1 MRRAM
6 PGIAAV
12 VVGFFLAASAA
23 GCTSGGASPGGS
35 APSTNGIGPITLA
48 IGKDNSG
55 WVQGVITGWNK
66 QYPNQKVTLLML
78 PEASNDQLA
87 QLVANLQAKSDEYD
101 VIDMDVIWTAEFAS
115 NGWIIPLPES
125 QFPLKDFLKPAVDTA
140 MYQGRLYAV
149 PDYSNADLLYYR
161 KDILAKAGQQ
171 PPKTWAQL
179 AELAETVAPKYGL
192 DGYAGTFAPYE
203 GLTVNFA
210 AAVQSAGGSIMSAG
224 DNKITVDSP
233 QALEGL
239 QFLVS
244 GFQRGWIPKVALT
257 YEEESSQA
265 AFEAGKFLFLD
276 NWPDVYAALSV
287 PGPANNVYDKFWFT
301 ALPGPRR
308 SRIQLAG
315 WRQPRDQ
322 RVFPASADGAE
333 LHQVHDGPDQR
344 EGDARAGILPA
355 GVDSA
360 LHRPGS
366 GSQLPLPSRARAGHQ
381 LRAAAPGD
389 QQLRPGEP
397 RHLQLGVPGPH
408 PPEATAAGPGRDGG
422 AADPDHPRRL
432 IEFAPGPQRDT
443 TWSRAHLDPAKP
455 IDPGGISCR
464 GVGMPTTPRTWLRV
478 AFGYDDNQRA
488 VWPDGHGDDHPHD
501 PRWGRRL

>member
-1 MRRAM
+1 MVARMRRAM

-12 VVGFFLAASAA
+12 VIGFFLAASAA
-23 GCTSGGASPGGS
+23 GCASGGASPGGS

-66 QYPNQKVTLLML
+66 RYPNQKVTLLLL

-161 KDILAKAGQQ
+161 KDILAKAGQR

-179 AELAETVAPKYGL
+179 AHLAETVAPKYGL

-301 ALPGPRR
+301 ALPGPRGPGSSSLGGANLAISAYSQHQRTALNFIKYMTDLTNEKEMLERGSFPPVWTQLYTDPGLVR
-308 SRIQLAG
+308 SYPYLPVLEQAINSA
-315 WRQPRDQ
+315 QPRPAISNYDQ
-322 RVFPASADGAE
+322 ASLAISSSVYQALTHQKQPRQALAE
-333 LHQVHDGPDQR
+333 M
-344 EGDARAGILPA
+344 AA
-355 GVDSA
+355 
-360 LHRPGS
+360 
-366 GSQLPLPSRARAGHQ
+366 QLTQ
-381 LRAAAPGD
+381 II
-389 QQLRPGEP
+389 
-397 RHLQLGVPGPH
+397 
-408 PPEATAAGPGRDGG
+408 RDG
-422 AADPDHPRRL
+422 
-432 IEFAPGPQRDT
+432 
-443 TWSRAHLDPAKP
+443 
-455 IDPGGISCR
+455 
-464 GVGMPTTPRTWLRV
+464 
-478 AFGYDDNQRA
+478 
-488 VWPDGHGDDHPHD
+488 
-501 PRWGRRL
+501 

>member
-23 GCTSGGASPGGS
+23 GCTSGASPGGS
-35 APSTNGIGPITLA
+35 APSTNEIGPITLA

-66 QYPNQKVTLLML
+66 RYPNQKVTLLML

-161 KDILAKAGQQ
+161 KDVLAKAGQR

-179 AELAETVAPKYGL
+179 AQLAETVAPKYGL

-210 AAVQSAGGSIMSAG
+210 TAVQSAGGSIMSAG

-301 ALPGPRR
+301 ALPGPRGPGSSSLGGANLAISAYSQHQRTALNFIKYMTDLTNEKEMLERGSFPPVWTQLYTDPGLVR
-308 SRIQLAG
+308 SYPYLPVLEHAINSA
-315 WRQPRDQ
+315 QPRPAISNYDQ
-322 RVFPASADGAE
+322 ASLAISSSVYQALTHQKQPRQALAE
-333 LHQVHDGPDQR
+333 M
-344 EGDARAGILPA
+344 AA
-355 GVDSA
+355 
-360 LHRPGS
+360 
-366 GSQLPLPSRARAGHQ
+366 QLTQ
-381 LRAAAPGD
+381 II
-389 QQLRPGEP
+389 
-397 RHLQLGVPGPH
+397 
-408 PPEATAAGPGRDGG
+408 RDG
-422 AADPDHPRRL
+422 
-432 IEFAPGPQRDT
+432 
-443 TWSRAHLDPAKP
+443 
-455 IDPGGISCR
+455 
-464 GVGMPTTPRTWLRV
+464 
-478 AFGYDDNQRA
+478 
-488 VWPDGHGDDHPHD
+488 
-501 PRWGRRL
+501 